1 MRHLV
6 LTNFPALSE
15 RIHRR
20 SPDEDDGGEG
30 ADLGRKW
37 VAAEEDTE
45 GLYARARAAMTDLEH
60 GPGQASKETDLHGD
74 NDNNHT

>member
-6 LTNFPALSE
+6 LTNFPALSQ

-20 SPDEDDGGEG
+20 SPDEHDGSEG
-30 ADLGRKW
+30 ADLEWKW
-37 VAAEEDTE
+37 VAAEENAE
-45 GLYARARAAMTDLEH
+45 GLYARAGAAMTDLEH
-60 GPGQASKETDLHGD
+60 GPGQATKETGLHGD